1 MAIEISAQFIN
12 FTQFAA
18 DSIANGEKGADTI
31 ARLDVEDPLGGR
43 TVTAKSG
50 DKIGKWVR
58 SDDLKET
65 NDRVRELFR
74 KTVADM
80 FGGEER
86 IPESVRTAMKM
97 EDYDKGKPL
106 SARRISLVKAA
117 VDRVAVCS
125 AQYAEQAIDTLRRN
139 NVDKRSDMTAQ
150 RFAAL
155 TKTVQD
161 AIVSCGDGTD
171 AMDVIAE
178 NIFDICVA
186 GNNALRSEE
195 TIRAKVEAIKAN
207 FRELREVAG
216 GDPGL
221 FEIGKIS
228 IKNLAGKSVPDGAL
242 RALVA
247 AARKADVSTIKRL
260 QADTGPVTINR
271 ALLQFFRDFDE
282 ILHKAGLLAAV
293 ADDATMLTGFQNFIG
308 AAMLARFGTAKLHAI
323 QEALT
328 GENAADLDT
337 MLVEGARDWFARVD
351 DITPEELDE
360 AVMGKGGGKPT
371 EKFKEQ
377 IRDHMERTGR
387 SGFAMLQSIL
397 STLLG
402 DDKMKELPD
411 DYKGVIPENFKMIV
425 EDYAKDTRRQLDAKA
440 NAQI

>member
-1 MAIEISAQFIN
+1 MAIEISAQFTK

-18 DSIANGEKGADTI
+18 DSLARGEKGADTI
-31 ARLDVEDPLGGR
+31 ARLDAEDPLGGR
-43 TVTAKSG
+43 TIQAKTG

-58 SDDLKET
+58 SGSLKET

-74 KTVADM
+74 QTVADM
-80 FGGEER
+80 FGGENR
-86 IPESVRTAMKM
+86 IPESVLKAMKL
-97 EDYDKGKPL
+97 EDYGKGKPL
-106 SARRISLVKAA
+106 SARRINLVRAA
-117 VDRVAVCS
+117 VESFS
-125 AQYAEQAIDTLRRN
+125 ANAAPYVERAIDTLRHN
-139 NVDKRSDMTAQ
+139 NVDKRSDMTEEK
-150 RFAAL
+150 FAAL
-155 TKTVQD
+155 TKTVKD
-161 AIVSCGDGTD
+161 AIISCGDDAD
-171 AMDVIAE
+171 AMDAIAE
-178 NIFDICVA
+178 CIFDICVA
-186 GNNALRSEE
+186 GDNALRPEE

-216 GDPGL
+216 GNPGL

-228 IKNLAGKSVPDGAL
+228 IKNLAGKSVPEGAF

-260 QADTGPVTINR
+260 RADTGPVTINR
-271 ALLQFFRDFDE
+271 ALLQFFRNFDE
-282 ILHKAGLLAAV
+282 ILHKTGLLAAV
-293 ADDATMLTGFQNFIG
+293 ADDATMLTGLQNFIG
-308 AAMLARFGTAKLHAI
+308 AAMLARFGAAKLHAI

-351 DITPEELDE
+351 VTPEALDE

-397 STLLG
+397 SNLLG
-402 DDKMKELPD
+402 DDKMKEMPD

-425 EDYAKDTRRQLDAKA
+425 EDYAKDTRRQLGAKPQA
-440 NAQI
+440 

>member
-1 MAIEISAQFIN
+1 MAIEISAQFTK

-18 DSIANGEKGADTI
+18 DAIAHGEKGADTI
-31 ARLDVEDPLGGR
+31 ARLDAEDPLGGR
-43 TVTAKSG
+43 TVTAKTG
-50 DKIGKWVR
+50 DWIGKWTR

-74 KTVADM
+74 QTVADM

-86 IPESVRTAMKM
+86 IPENVRTAMKM

-125 AQYAEQAIDTLRRN
+125 AQYAEQAVAKLLN
-139 NVDKRSDMTAQ
+139 CNVDKRRGMTAE

-161 AIVSCGDGTD
+161 AIVSCGDDTD
-171 AMDVIAE
+171 AMDAIAE
-178 NIFDICVA
+178 NIFDICVT
-186 GNNALRSEE
+186 GKNVLRSDEE
-195 TIRAKVEAIKAN
+195 IRTKVEAIKAN
-207 FRELREVAG
+207 FRELREATG
-216 GDPGL
+216 EDAAL
-221 FEIGKIS
+221 FGVGKIA
-228 IKNLAGKSVPDGAL
+228 ITNLAGKSFPAGTFRKLA
-242 RALVA
+242 A

-260 QADTGPVTINR
+260 RADTGPVTINR
-271 ALLQFFRDFDE
+271 AMLQFFRNIDE
-282 ILHKAGLLAAV
+282 VLHKAGLLAAV
-293 ADDATMLTGFQNFIG
+293 ADDATLFNGCSNFIG
-308 AAMLARFGTAKLHAI
+308 AAMLRQFGASKLRAI
-323 QEALT
+323 QEAFT

-337 MLVEGARDWFARVD
+337 LLVEGSRDWFARVD
-351 DITPEELDE
+351 DITPEALDE

-397 STLLG
+397 SNLLG
-402 DDKMKELPD
+402 DDKMKEMPD

-425 EDYAKDTRRQLDAKA
+425 EDYAKDTRRQLGA
-440 NAQI
+440 